1 MDEQNIEQQI
11 DNAAEQIASQILADN
26 STEQV
31 VAEEPQA
38 QQSEQ
43 PVQQDIAALVEAR
56 MRDFIGREQ
65 GRLAQESGQRI
76 AALRNEIKE
85 ELRSA
90 LEPLRKENQQKELER
105 LRMMDSDELA
115 QMIMEQRAQPAKAE
129 QPQQAP
135 VDNMMLNALATGA
148 RELIA
153 SNNLAI
159 NFDDARVWNGW
170 QQGMSLVQSL
180 DVARKNIEAL
190 SGKAA
195 KAAPAAPQAAQRTV
209 TPSTQGAP
217 QKTAK
222 TIKTRSELAEL
233 FAEGR
238 IDSSQYRAAKEQLK
252 SGGSATL

>member
-1 MDEQNIEQQI
+1 MDEQNVEQQI
-11 DNAAEQIASQILADN
+11 DNAAEQIASQILADS

-38 QQSEQ
+38 QESEQ
-43 PVQQDIAALVEAR
+43 PVQQDVAALVEAR

-115 QMIMEQRAQPAKAE
+115 QMIMEQRAEPAKAAQQ
-129 QPQQAP
+129 QPT
-135 VDNMMLNALATGA
+135 DNIMLNALATGA

-159 NFDDARVWNGW
+159 NFDDARVWTGW

-238 IDSSQYRAAKEQLK
+238 IDSSQYRAAKEQLR

>member
-115 QMIMEQRAQPAKAE
+115 QMIMEQRVQPAKAE
-129 QPQQAP
+129 
-135 VDNMMLNALATGA
+135 ALATGA
-148 RELIA
+148 QELIA

-159 NFDDARVWNGW
+159 NFDDVRVWNGW

-190 SGKAA
+190 SGNAA

-238 IDSSQYRAAKEQLK
+238 IDSSQYRAAKEQLR